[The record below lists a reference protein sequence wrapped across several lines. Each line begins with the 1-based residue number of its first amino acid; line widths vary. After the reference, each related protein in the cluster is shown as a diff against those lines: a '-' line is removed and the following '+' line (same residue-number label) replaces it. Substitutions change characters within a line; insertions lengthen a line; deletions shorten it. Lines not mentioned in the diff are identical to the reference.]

1 MVIRAMDLVSSERP
15 FSMLGLGDIVVPGI
29 FVAILLRFDN
39 QRENKGK
46 TYFYYGMVGY
56 VLGLA
61 TTILVMNIFNAAQPA
76 LLYIVPGVLGA
87 VGVRSLLYKETT
99 ELLAYDEG
107 ASTEGAEEGSKVAEE
122 KEGEVK
128 KDE

>member
-1 MVIRAMDLVSSERP
+1 MDLVTAERP

-39 QRENKGK
+39 QRDNKGK
-46 TYFYYGMVGY
+46 AYFHYGMVGY

-61 TTILVMNIFNAAQPA
+61 TTIMVMNVFNAAQPA

-87 VGVRSLLYKETT
+87 VGVRSMLYKETD
-99 ELLAYDEG
+99 ELLAYDESAPEG
-107 ASTEGAEEGSKVAEE
+107 DDTEGKEKESEE
-122 KEGEVK
+122 KEGDVK
-128 KDE
+128 KSD